1 MPEVYLWDETMAVI
15 AMQYV
20 ESPHVILRG
29 ALVAGRC
36 AHLRAAHVHH
46 AVQPDR
52 SHDAGR
58 TLPVLAEHM
67 AEFLASTLF
76 NTSALAL
83 RGAAFRLAIAQYA
96 NVNMCELTEQVV
108 FTDPLYCSP
117 VNSHTSP
124 QLDNDAVALRCDVA
138 AKAAATSLKR
148 TFMESAQALLHGD
161 LHTGSVMVT
170 DTSTFVID
178 CEFAFYGPMGFDVGA
193 ILGNLLL
200 AFFASDGCVR
210 GACRGATRVR
220 RSDIPAARR
229 HDEDRSEQRAWL
241 LSCIQDIWQLFAA
254 KFKKRWTDAVAQ
266 GRAGEACPSVRT
278 LWLLVE
284 LCGFLPHRTR

>member
-1 MPEVYLWDETMAVI
+1 VPEVYLWDETMAVI

-36 AHLRAAHVHH
+36 AHLRVHR
-46 AVQPDR
+46 ALPRTQPDR
-52 SHDAGR
+52 VRGARR
-58 TLPVLAEHM
+58 TFPVLAEHM

-108 FTDPLYCSP
+108 FTDPFYCSP

-124 QLDNDAVALRCDVA
+124 QLDKDAVALRCDVA

-210 GACRGATRVR
+210 GARAVPCVSLALTFH
-220 RSDIPAARR
+220 ACRR
-229 HDEDRSEQRAWL
+229 HGEDRSAQRAWL

-266 GRAGEACPSVRT
+266 GRAGEACPSVRH
-278 LWLLVE
+278 
-284 LCGFLPHRTR
+284 CGCM